1 MFQIIGKYNVSK
13 YEGHGYYCSFEVIDT
28 ASSKSEAYAL
38 LHEYELSFGSDYE
51 LDILEE

>member
-13 YEGHGYYCSFEVIDT
+13 YEDCSFEVIDT

>member
-1 MFQIIGKYNVSK
+1 MYQIVGRYNVSK

-38 LHEYELSFGSDYE
+38 LHEYEMAFNGSYK
-51 LDILEE
+51 LDILEK